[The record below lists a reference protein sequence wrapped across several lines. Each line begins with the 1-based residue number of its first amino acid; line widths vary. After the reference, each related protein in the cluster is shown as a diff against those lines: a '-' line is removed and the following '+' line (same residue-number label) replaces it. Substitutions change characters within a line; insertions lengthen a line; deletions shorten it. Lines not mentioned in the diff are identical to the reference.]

1 VVALTLGAVG
11 KAGSFASVE
20 AENRLLHR
28 VVETITS
35 NLGLDA
41 VLRSIVD
48 LVAEATRGDACFLHL
63 WDARSGGLVLRAASA
78 GFEEAVGRVRLRLGE
93 GVAGWVAE
101 HRQVVAIPEDKWAD
115 PRYKYIP
122 ELAGERFT
130 SMLSVPAVSRSGALV
145 GVFNVH
151 SRERRQF
158 GDRDIDFLRLTA
170 SLVAEAIDHANLF
183 GELAEKERALEALI
197 RKTIEAQ
204 EEERR
209 RVATELHDGVTQQLV
224 SVWYRLQACGRSLR
238 DDPDRADRE
247 LAAARQLVDEALAEA
262 RAAIYDLRPSML
274 DDLGL
279 SPSLRELARR
289 QLEGEV
295 ELRLDVDDVGALPA
309 HHEVALYRI
318 AQEAVTN
325 IRKHAGARRVVVSL
339 RSHPDCVELTIEDDG
354 TGFEVQSVGASGP
367 RTSFGMTGM
376 AERASLVG
384 SELMVRSAPA
394 RGTAVSVRI
403 RRQET
408 AATDV
413 TGRGA

>member
-1 VVALTLGAVG
+1 
-11 KAGSFASVE
+11 
-20 AENRLLHR
+20 
-28 VVETITS
+28 
-35 NLGLDA
+35 
-41 VLRSIVD
+41 
-48 LVAEATRGDACFLHL
+48 
-63 WDARSGGLVLRAASA
+63 
-78 GFEEAVGRVRLRLGE
+78 
-93 GVAGWVAE
+93 
-101 HRQVVAIPEDKWAD
+101 
-115 PRYKYIP
+115 
-122 ELAGERFT
+122 
-130 SMLSVPAVSRSGALV
+130 
-145 GVFNVH
+145 
-151 SRERRQF
+151 
-158 GDRDIDFLRLTA
+158 
-170 SLVAEAIDHANLF
+170 
-183 GELAEKERALEALI
+183 
-197 RKTIEAQ
+197 
-204 EEERR
+204 
-209 RVATELHDGVTQQLV
+209 VTQQLV

>member
-1 VVALTLGAVG
+1 VAPESL
-11 KAGSFASVE
+11 ASVE

-28 VVETITS
+28 VVATISS

-41 VLRSIVD
+41 VLRSIID

-63 WDARSGGLVLRAASA
+63 WDPDGGGLVLRAASA
-78 GFEEAVGRVRLRLGE
+78 GFQDAIGRVRLRLGE
-93 GVAGWVAE
+93 GVAGWAAE
-101 HRQVVAIPEDKWAD
+101 HQRVVAIPEDKWAD

-122 ELAGERFT
+122 ELGGEQFT
-130 SMLSVPAVSRSGALV
+130 SMLSVPVVSRSGALV

-151 SRERRQF
+151 TRARREF
-158 GDRDIDFLRLTA
+158 SDRDIDFMRLIA

-183 GELAEKERALEALI
+183 GKLAEKERALETLI

-209 RVATELHDGVTQQLV
+209 RIATEIHDGVTQQLV
-224 SVWYRLQACGRSLR
+224 SIWYRLQACGRSLR
-238 DDPDRADRE
+238 GDPDRAERD

-262 RAAIYDLRPSML
+262 RVAIYDLRPSML

-295 ELRLDVDDVGALPA
+295 ELRLEVEDVGALPP

-325 IRKHAGARRVVVSL
+325 VRKHAGASRVTVTL
-339 RSHPDCVELTIEDDG
+339 RAHPDRVELAIEDDG
-354 TGFEVQSVGASGP
+354 VGFDLPSSGTSGP
-367 RTSFGMTGM
+367 QTSFGMTGM

-384 SELMVRSAPA
+384 GELTVRSARS
-394 RGTAVSVRI
+394 RGTTVSVGI
-403 RRQET
+403 RRQE
-408 AATDV
+408 A
-413 TGRGA
+413 GAPA